1 MAGSEAAT
9 SVMGEAVVL
18 AEAAVLES
26 PWEIRLVWASVYYR
40 GWGYTQP
47 SVSVSPLEMLWR
59 WPLPSVLALAFHRL
73 GRRFPSTPAVLGHQ
87 YRSRLTAR
95 CV

>member
-1 MAGSEAAT
+1 
-9 SVMGEAVVL
+9 MGVAVVL

-47 SVSVSPLEMLWR
+47 SVSVSVSPLEMLWQCLSQLEMLLR
-59 WPLPSVLALAFHRL
+59 WLLLL
-73 GRRFPSTPAVLGHQ
+73 LLQ
-87 YRSRLTAR
+87 WQ
-95 CV
+95 

>member
-1 MAGSEAAT
+1 
-9 SVMGEAVVL
+9 MGEAVVL

-47 SVSVSPLEMLWR
+47 SVSMSVSPLEILWRWPSQLEMPWQCPSPLETLWR
-59 WPLPSVLALAFHRL
+59 WPLPSVSQLK
-73 GRRFPSTPAVLGHQ
+73 
-87 YRSRLTAR
+87 SRLPSQ
-95 CV
+95 

>member
-9 SVMGEAVVL
+9 AVMGEAVVL

-47 SVSVSPLEMLWR
+47 SVSVSPLEMLWQCLSPLEILWR
-59 WPLPSVLALAFHRL
+59 WPLQL
-73 GRRFPSTPAVLGHQ
+73 Q
-87 YRSRLTAR
+87 
-95 CV
+95 